1 MKATRWISC
10 FFVAAFSVS
19 VSAFAQEIGLFQYS
33 RPIELQEKV
42 QEELFAVPLDS
53 DVCAATRDGFPDLR
67 IFDTDHRLVPFLIRT
82 VSERRTRK
90 VRKSWTATNPVLKP
104 LDENGM
110 EIHISLAKEDPAP
123 RGLRFLTP
131 LRNFEQQVRVFA
143 ISDGAE
149 MPLVDGA
156 LIFDYSQFMDVRRT
170 DVDLPATEAR
180 EFRIMVDKLTSE
192 QESQLLELS
201 RSLKGGAED
210 GRTEKT
216 TIQRRPFRIDRIE
229 FWNEQAEEIFNV
241 VVVQPW
247 AVSDL
252 KVTQDPEHKQTLAEF
267 SSRREPLTALKVV
280 TSSRNFSRRAE
291 VQIET
296 DSATGSKWKTIAEAT
311 ISKFQLRD
319 FHEEHVTIDLP
330 ETRHEH
336 FRVVINNGDS
346 PEIPIDSIEA
356 TGHRYEVV
364 FLRQPDQ
371 IVQLAYGSES
381 ADSPEHD
388 TVALTTAL
396 AKKIKPVAATLGV
409 PSKILSAAQ
418 RPADIKRLLNNPFVL
433 GAVIAVLVTVL
444 GWGLYQ
450 ASRRIDQMPRGDS
463 E

>member
-1 MKATRWISC
+1 M
-10 FFVAAFSVS
+10 
-19 VSAFAQEIGLFQYS
+19 
-33 RPIELQEKV
+33 
-42 QEELFAVPLDS
+42 
-53 DVCAATRDGFPDLR
+53 
-67 IFDTDHRLVPFLIRT
+67 
-82 VSERRTRK
+82 
-90 VRKSWTATNPVLKP
+90 
-104 LDENGM
+104 
-110 EIHISLAKEDPAP
+110 
-123 RGLRFLTP
+123 
-131 LRNFEQQVRVFA
+131 
-143 ISDGAE
+143 
-149 MPLVDGA
+149 
-156 LIFDYSQFMDVRRT
+156 
-170 DVDLPATEAR
+170 
-180 EFRIMVDKLTSE
+180 
-192 QESQLLELS
+192 
-201 RSLKGGAED
+201 
-210 GRTEKT
+210 
-216 TIQRRPFRIDRIE
+216 
-229 FWNEQAEEIFNV
+229 
-241 VVVQPW
+241 
-247 AVSDL
+247 
-252 KVTQDPEHKQTLAEF
+252 
-267 SSRREPLTALKVV
+267 
-280 TSSRNFSRRAE
+280 
-291 VQIET
+291 
-296 DSATGSKWKTIAEAT
+296 
-311 ISKFQLRD
+311 
-319 FHEEHVTIDLP
+319 TIDLP